1 MKFNILTLFPEAYL
15 PLQSGVI
22 GRAVKKGIIALNIVN
37 IRDYSLD
44 KHKKCDDAPYGG
56 GAGMVMTAQPLTD
69 AVNAVDSER
78 KSKRIYLSPKG
89 TRLDQN
95 KVKELA
101 EYEELTLVCGCYEGV
116 DQRFIDA
123 EIDEEISV
131 GDYIL
136 TGGELAS
143 MIIVNAVSRL
153 KDGVL
158 GNNETTEEES
168 FENYLLEYPQY
179 TKPRVYNGIEV
190 PDILLSGNHEL
201 IKQWRLKQSVRL
213 TRKLRPDLYRKYY
226 KNRNKI

>member
-22 GRAVKKGIIALNIVN
+22 GRAVKKGIIVLNIVN

-56 GAGMVMTAQPLTD
+56 GAGMVMSAQPLTD

-78 KSKRIYLSPKG
+78 KSKRIYMSPKG

-143 MIIVNAVSRL
+143 MIIVNSVSRL

-179 TKPRVYNGIEV
+179 TKPRVYNGKKV
-190 PDILLSGNHEL
+190 PDVLLSGNHEQ

>member
-22 GRAVKKGIIALNIVN
+22 GRAVKKGIITLNIVN
-37 IRDYSLD
+37 IRDYSSD

-78 KSKRIYLSPKG
+78 KSKRIYMSPKG

>member
-78 KSKRIYLSPKG
+78 KSKRIYMSPKG

-201 IKQWRLKQSVRL
+201 IKKWRLKQSVRL

>member
-56 GAGMVMTAQPLTD
+56 GAGMVMSAQPLTD

-78 KSKRIYLSPKG
+78 KSKRIYMSPKG

-143 MIIVNAVSRL
+143 MIIVNSVSRL

-179 TKPRVYNGIEV
+179 TKPRVYNGKKV
-190 PDILLSGNHEL
+190 PDVLLSGNHEQ

>member
-22 GRAVKKGIIALNIVN
+22 GRAVKKGIIVLNIVN

>member
-22 GRAVKKGIIALNIVN
+22 GRAVKKGIITLNIVN
-37 IRDYSLD
+37 IRDYSSD

-78 KSKRIYLSPKG
+78 KSKRIYMSPKG

-190 PDILLSGNHEL
+190 PDILLSGNHEQ

>member
-22 GRAVKKGIIALNIVN
+22 GRALKKGIIALNIVN

-78 KSKRIYLSPKG
+78 KNKRIYLSPKG

-201 IKQWRLKQSVRL
+201 IKKWRLKQSVRL

>member
-56 GAGMVMTAQPLTD
+56 GAGMVMSAQPLTD

-78 KSKRIYLSPKG
+78 KSKRIYMSPKG

-190 PDILLSGNHEL
+190 PDILLSGNHEQ

>member
-78 KSKRIYLSPKG
+78 KSKRIYMSPKG

-143 MIIVNAVSRL
+143 MIIVNSVSRL

>member
-22 GRAVKKGIIALNIVN
+22 GRAVKKGIIVLNIVN

-190 PDILLSGNHEL
+190 PDILLSGNH
-201 IKQWRLKQSVRL
+201 
-213 TRKLRPDLYRKYY
+213 
-226 KNRNKI
+226 

>member
-22 GRAVKKGIIALNIVN
+22 GRAVKKGIIVLNIVN

-89 TRLDQN
+89 TRLEQN

>member
-78 KSKRIYLSPKG
+78 KSKRIYMSPKG

>member
-1 MKFNILTLFPEAYL
+1 
-15 PLQSGVI
+15 
-22 GRAVKKGIIALNIVN
+22 
-37 IRDYSLD
+37 
-44 KHKKCDDAPYGG
+44 
-56 GAGMVMTAQPLTD
+56 
-69 AVNAVDSER
+69 
-78 KSKRIYLSPKG
+78 
-89 TRLDQN
+89 
-95 KVKELA
+95 
-101 EYEELTLVCGCYEGV
+101 
-116 DQRFIDA
+116 
-123 EIDEEISV
+123 
-131 GDYIL
+131 
-136 TGGELAS
+136 

>member
-22 GRAVKKGIIALNIVN
+22 GRAVKKGIIVLNIVN

-69 AVNAVDSER
+69 AVNAVDSKR

-201 IKQWRLKQSVRL
+201 IKKWRLKQSVRL

>member
-56 GAGMVMTAQPLTD
+56 GAGMVMSAQPLTD

-78 KSKRIYLSPKG
+78 KSKRIYMSPKG

-143 MIIVNAVSRL
+143 MIIVNSVSRL

-190 PDILLSGNHEL
+190 PDILLSGNHEQ

>member
-78 KSKRIYLSPKG
+78 KSKRIYMSPKG

-201 IKQWRLKQSVRL
+201 IKQWRLKQSLRL

>member
-22 GRAVKKGIIALNIVN
+22 GRAVKKGVITLNIVN
-37 IRDYSLD
+37 IRDYSSD

-56 GAGMVMTAQPLTD
+56 GAGMVMTVQPLTD

-89 TRLDQN
+89 VKLDQN
-95 KVKELA
+95 KVKELS

-143 MIIVNAVSRL
+143 MIIVNSVSRL
-153 KDGVL
+153 KEGVL

-179 TKPRVYNGIEV
+179 TKPRVYNGKKV
-190 PDILLSGNHEL
+190 PDVLLSGNHEQ
-201 IKQWRLKQSVRL
+201 IKQWRLKQSIRL
-213 TRKLRPDLYRKYY
+213 TRKFRPDLYRKYY
-226 KNRNKI
+226 KNRSKI

>member
-201 IKQWRLKQSVRL
+201 IKKWRLKQSVRL